1 MKYLTIP
8 LLACFLQG
16 CSSSVTETRYYQ
28 LPVLQNIT
36 TGQEH
41 RVTEGKLVIEPVQV
55 ANYLNGNGVV
65 LQSSDVELTVAR
77 QHLWIDAL
85 DQQLQR
91 QLLNQ
96 LALLLPQYQVSSLYQ
111 TDSYRLQVQVERF
124 HGLANGK
131 AILSGRYNIV
141 SGAIQQQ
148 YPFYQE
154 VTLADNGYAAL
165 VDALGLGWQQVMKQ
179 IAEHIK
185 AKGQN

>member
-1 MKYLTIP
+1 MKYFTIP
-8 LLACFLQG
+8 LLICFLQG

-28 LPVLQNIT
+28 LPVIQNT
-36 TGQEH
+36 APVQGQM
-41 RVTEGKLVIEPVQV
+41 VIEGKLVVEPVQV

-96 LALLLPQYQVSSLYQ
+96 LASLLPQYQVSSLYQ
-111 TDSYRLQVQVERF
+111 TDGRRLQVQVERF

-131 AILSGRYNIV
+131 AVLSGRYNIV
-141 SGAIQQQ
+141 TGAEQQQ

-154 VTLADNGYAAL
+154 IVLADDGYAAL
-165 VDALGLGWQQVMKQ
+165 VDALGQGWQQVIKQ
-179 IAEHIK
+179 IAEHLIV
-185 AKGQN
+185 KGQN